1 MMQMDYF
8 HEQIASFSSTSQ
20 CHALIRIAQRY
31 LSSSVSGTKTRKSSP
46 GNRSNLIP
54 YFPRNPCGCSRP

>member
-31 LSSSVSGTKTRKSSP
+31 LSHG
-46 GNRSNLIP
+46 
-54 YFPRNPCGCSRP
+54 SRFQRALSLA